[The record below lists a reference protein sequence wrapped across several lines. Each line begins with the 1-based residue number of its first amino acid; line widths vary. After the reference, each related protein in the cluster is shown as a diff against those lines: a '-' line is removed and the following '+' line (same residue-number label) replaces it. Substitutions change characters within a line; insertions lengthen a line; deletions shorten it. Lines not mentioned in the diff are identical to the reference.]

1 MLSDERHGFGPKL
14 PDIEGG
20 KDTIIEIVGK
30 LQTLMN
36 GSGVRVGKRVTIEGP
51 EVLNLDLS
59 VVEDT
64 PAKLKVVL
72 NGTLP
77 RVNLSGWLKG
87 DIVGA
92 LISEE
97 EIVIEI
103 DGLPDATLKVAS

>member
-1 MLSDERHGFGPKL
+1 MFSDERHGFGPKL

-20 KDTIIEIVGK
+20 KDTIREVIGK
-30 LQTLMN
+30 LQSIMSGN
-36 GSGVRVGKRVTIEGP
+36 GVRIGKRVTIEGP

-59 VVEDT
+59 ILEDT
-64 PAKLKVVL
+64 PTKLKITL

-97 EIVIEI
+97 KIVIEI
-103 DGLPDATLKVAS
+103 DGLPDATLKVVS